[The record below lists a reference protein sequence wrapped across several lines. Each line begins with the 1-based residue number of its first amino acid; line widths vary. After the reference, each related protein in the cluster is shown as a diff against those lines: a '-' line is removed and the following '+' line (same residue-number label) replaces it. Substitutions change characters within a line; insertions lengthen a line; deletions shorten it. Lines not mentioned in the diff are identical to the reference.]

1 MMRWTPRRSPRP
13 LLFVLALL
21 LLAYA
26 AWGLYRNY
34 PDFSTLRSE
43 PATLQLPAPSAGA
56 TP

>member
-1 MMRWTPRRSPRP
+1 MLRWTPRRSLRP
-13 LLFVLALL
+13 LLFLLALL

-43 PATLQLPAPSAGA
+43 PATLQLPPPSADA